1 MQNKKVFIG
10 AVVAVFAVAVVI
22 GYLIGIRSGGVRS
35 GDAPVYSSSAGPEQ
49 SVSVTNTSNIIED
62 LKAGLKNN
70 PNDPD
75 MLLRLADAYFER
87 KQFNEAVSYYK
98 KVIGIR
104 PNDADIYTEI
114 GLSLHYLGNSQ
125 EGLKYLDEGIKKNP
139 YHQRI
144 WLTKGFILAGTGDID
159 SAKKA
164 WEKTKAINSESRIGK
179 AASDYLDQIAA
190 KK

>member
-1 MQNKKVFIG
+1 MQNKKVVIG
-10 AVVAVFAVAVVI
+10 VIAAVFAVAVVL
-22 GYLIGIRSGGVRS
+22 GYLIGTRSGGVRS
-35 GDAPVYSSSAGPEQ
+35 GDAPVYSNAAGTSP
-49 SVSVTNTSNIIED
+49 SVGVTNRSNIIED
-62 LKAGLKNN
+62 LKAGIKSN

-75 MLLRLADAYFER
+75 LLLRLADAYFEQ
-87 KQFNEAVSYYK
+87 KQFAEAVNYYK

-104 PNDADIYTEI
+104 PNDADVYTEI

-144 WLTKGFILAGTGDID
+144 WLTKGFILAGTGDIA

-164 WEKTKAINSESRIGK
+164 WEKTKAINSESPIGK
-179 AASDYLDQIAA
+179 AASDYLGQIAV